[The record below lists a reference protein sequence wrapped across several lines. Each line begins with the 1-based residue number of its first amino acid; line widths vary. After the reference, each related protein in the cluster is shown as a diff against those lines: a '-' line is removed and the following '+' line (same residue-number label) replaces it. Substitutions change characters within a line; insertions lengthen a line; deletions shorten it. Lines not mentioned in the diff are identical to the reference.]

1 MGNPITL
8 FRIFFRIL
16 GMAGGAVGAFRM
28 RTLFV
33 ACAVALGIASLTLI
47 VAAVDGADK
56 QARDVV
62 ARFGVDAAL
71 IFGGDMRA
79 AATGQR
85 TLTLTWRDA
94 ETLRDSLP
102 GAYLVIPMRSVNNRV
117 TLRAGNRN
125 MDLPTLV
132 GSTANYALAWDWPLA
147 EGRDLREEDV
157 RQAAKVALIGETIAK
172 LLFPGENPL
181 GKTIFANNLP
191 VQIVGRLAERGG
203 TSGGGTP
210 IDSRAVIPLST
221 LTQRFNLD
229 RTYFRALRIKFHNPE
244 LMDTHMENVRSLLR
258 HLHKLKD
265 GDPDDFTI
273 ISAAEILK
281 FLSMLQ
287 GSLVAFLGVTATVS
301 LLVGGFVLANLFY
314 LSVRERQQEVG
325 LKRAMG
331 AKSWHITLQFLAEA
345 VALTLLGAVLGVGL
359 GVGLGEVLTRYEI
372 LTIVLSWKIGILA
385 LAASL
390 TVGVVFGLKPA
401 RNAAQLHPIEALRG
415 G

>member
-1 MGNPITL
+1 MGSL
-8 FRIFFRIL
+8 LAVCRIIVRIL
-16 GMAGGAVGAFRM
+16 GMACTAVGAFRM

-56 QARDVV
+56 QAREVV
-62 ARFGVDAAL
+62 ARFGVDAVL
-71 IFGGDMRA
+71 IFGGDVQA
-79 AATGQR
+79 AASGRR
-85 TLTLTWRDA
+85 TMTLTWNDA
-94 ETLRDSLP
+94 RTLRDSLP

-117 TLRAGNRN
+117 TLRSGNRN

-147 EGRDLREEDV
+147 EGRDLREEDE
-157 RQAAKVALIGETIAK
+157 RHAAKVALIGETIAQ
-172 LLFPGENPL
+172 LLFPDENPL

-191 VQIVGRLAERGG
+191 LQIVGRLAERGG

-210 IDSRAVIPLST
+210 IDSRAIIPLTT

-229 RTYFRALRIKFHNPE
+229 RTYFRALRIKFHHPE
-244 LMDTHMENVRSLLR
+244 LMETHMENVRSLLR
-258 HLHKLKD
+258 HLHHLKD
-265 GDPDDFTI
+265 EDPDDFTI
-273 ISAAEILK
+273 VSAEEILK

-287 GSLVAFLGVTATVS
+287 GSLVAFLGITATVS

-314 LSVRERQQEVG
+314 LSVQERQQEVG

-331 AKSWHITLQFLAEA
+331 AKSWHITLQFLTEA

-359 GVGLGEVLTRYEI
+359 GVGIGELLTRYEI
-372 LTIVLSWKIGILA
+372 LTIVLSWKIGVLA

-390 TVGVVFGLKPA
+390 AVGVVFGLKPA
-401 RNAAQLHPIEALRG
+401 RNAARLHPIEALRG